1 MASKF
6 RLRRIFRPLVKSVAN
21 ILSKIGVSPNLATL
35 IMLIFSIFSFI
46 ALVYFSNLFLF
57 SILVFITGFFDGV
70 DGAIARIRGK
80 TTIFGGFFDSVM
92 DRMSEFVIFFALLF
106 YSWNS
111 LLWGIIDM
119 KLIIFVSFLSS
130 IMISYLRA
138 RAEVFFKEDFDFG
151 LMARSERLFYLVVT
165 MIIANFYGYVNEFLF
180 IFMLLALATAFFR
193 YFKIAKLIRENER
206 KLTHLSTNI

>member
-6 RLRRIFRPLVKSVAN
+6 RLRRIFRPLVKLLAN
-21 ILSKIGVSPNLATL
+21 ILSRIGVSPNLATL

-70 DGAIARIRGK
+70 DGTIARIRGK
-80 TTIFGGFFDSVM
+80 ATIFGGFFDSLM

-138 RAEVFFKEDFDFG
+138 RAEVFFKEDF
-151 LMARSERLFYLVVT
+151 
-165 MIIANFYGYVNEFLF
+165 
-180 IFMLLALATAFFR
+180 
-193 YFKIAKLIRENER
+193 
-206 KLTHLSTNI
+206 